1 MSLSTNNKFNS
12 TSSGIDILIL
22 PIVFFLV
29 YYNVQYQRHSIIEIT
44 SDNITVIEKKFL
56 GDTKDSNYK
65 FYDIISGLN
74 EEQANFLSNKI
85 NEMILYKRKQ
95 VS

>member
-1 MSLSTNNKFNS
+1 MSLSTNNNS